1 MPHKKIILFTDNF
14 EYDLIRQKD
23 KNITTFIEKLI
34 VYLNEF
40 IGLKNSDLVSYIT
53 RQDKNAMDKFYG
65 IKKSRNLILPVIFSR
80 EKPTDVLSAHFINEY
95 NRLNNDNRKKV
106 VFTASFDFFFQI

>member
-1 MPHKKIILFTDNF
+1 MFTDNF

-53 RQDKNAMDKFYG
+53 QGK
-65 IKKSRNLILPVIFSR
+65 IKMQW
-80 EKPTDVLSAHFINEY
+80 INFMG
-95 NRLNNDNRKKV
+95 LKK
-106 VFTASFDFFFQI
+106 AEI

>member
-1 MPHKKIILFTDNF
+1 
-14 EYDLIRQKD
+14 
-23 KNITTFIEKLI
+23 
-34 VYLNEF
+34 
-40 IGLKNSDLVSYIT
+40 
-53 RQDKNAMDKFYG
+53 MDKFYG

-106 VFTASFDFFFQI
+106 VFTASFDFFPNIDA

>member
-1 MPHKKIILFTDNF
+1 MLFTTLGLDCYVCFFRILMPHKKIILFTDNF

-65 IKKSRNLILPVIFSR
+65 IKKAEI
-80 EKPTDVLSAHFINEY
+80 
-95 NRLNNDNRKKV
+95 
-106 VFTASFDFFFQI
+106 